1 VDYNVAAQRMDFN
14 VLVILLLRENDKW
27 RDVKEDTI
35 KLSS

>member
-14 VLVILLLRENDKW
+14 VLVIFLLRENDKW
-27 RDVKEDTI
+27 SDIKEGTV